1 MATNIY
7 KGTVKGRP
15 ISKEEIKDIFESILT
30 LGSFKSKHKVSSNQ
44 NEYECNK
51 SYRGLAIIISNESF
65 EILEQRSYCDV
76 ELKMMQET
84 FGNHL
89 NFTVVTFKDL
99 TAQQINWVVD
109 IACEQTQFHRDSDCF
124 ACIIGSHGNEKP
136 RPVDSLPT
144 CVYYR
149 DHCIYGVDN
158 DTVTTRSIIEKVVG
172 VEGLQ
177 DKPKMFFIQ
186 ACRSKMYDGSMNKI
200 CSEHGHEILV
210 RDIVKNS
217 FNQINIATSLNPLSS
232 SASKPTDNDTIGSMS
247 KDQDITEFSIRAA
260 LKKLFNYNKNMPK
273 EIIRIVDPPCA
284 DDCLVVYST
293 ASEKNS
299 YGRVGV
305 GGWMLYSLHNAI
317 LTQIKRIDQESS
329 KINCIDISRV
339 LNDMTYYV
347 SKYFEVDE
355 SSESTHPK
363 GMEKRKVPVV
373 FEHCFPKEMYFYL

>member
-1 MATNIY
+1 MATNTY
-7 KGTVKGRP
+7 EGTVKGRTK
-15 ISKEEIKDIFESILT
+15 SKEEMRHIFESILKS
-30 LGSFKSKHKVSSNQ
+30 GSLKSKRSVSSNQ
-44 NEYECNK
+44 NEYECNNI
-51 SYRGLAIIISNESF
+51 YRGLAIIISNENF
-65 EILEQRSYCDV
+65 KNCKQRNYCDD
-76 ELKMMQET
+76 ELTNMQET
-84 FGNHL
+84 FGQHL

-99 TAQQINWVVD
+99 TAQQINWVVE
-109 IACEQTQFHRDSDCF
+109 IACEQTQFHQNSDCF

-144 CVYYR
+144 EVYYR

-158 DTVTTRSIIEKVVG
+158 DTVTTKSIIEKVAG
-172 VEGLQ
+172 VKGLQ

-186 ACRSKMYDGSMNKI
+186 ACRSKMKPDEFCN
-200 CSEHGHEILV
+200 EHGHEVLV
-210 RDIVKNS
+210 RSIVKNS
-217 FNQINIATSLNPLSS
+217 LNQTNEATSSDTVSP
-232 SASKPTDNDTIGSMS
+232 SASKPTDNDPIGSMS
-247 KDQDITEFSIRAA
+247 KDQDITEFSIKAA
-260 LKKLFNYNKNMPK
+260 LKKFFDYNINKPK
-273 EIIRIVDPPCA
+273 EIIRVVDPPCA

-299 YGRVGV
+299 YGREGV
-305 GGWMLYSLHNAI
+305 GGWMLYSLHKAI

-329 KINCIDISRV
+329 KINCIDILRV

-373 FEHCFPKEMYFYL
+373 FEHCFPKEMCFYL

>member
-7 KGTVKGRP
+7 NGTIKGRP

-65 EILEQRSYCDV
+65 KILEQRSYCDV

-136 RPVDSLPT
+136 RSVDSLPT

-149 DHCIYGVDN
+149 DHCIYGVDD
-158 DTVTTRSIIEKVVG
+158 DTVTTKSIIEKVVG

-186 ACRSKMYDGSMNKI
+186 ACRSKMTPSMNEI
-200 CSEHGHEILV
+200 CSEQAHEILV
-210 RDIVKNS
+210 RDIVKKS
-217 FNQINIATSLNPLSS
+217 FNQTNIAKSLNHLSS
-232 SASKPTDNDTIGSMS
+232 SARKLTNNDTIESMS
-247 KDQDITEFSIRAA
+247 KDQDITEFSIATA
-260 LKKLFNYNKNMPK
+260 LKKLYGYNKNKPK

-317 LTQIKRIDQESS
+317 LTQRKRIDPESS

-363 GMEKRKVPVV
+363 GIEKRKVPVV
-373 FEHCFPKEMYFYL
+373 FEHCFPKEMFFYL